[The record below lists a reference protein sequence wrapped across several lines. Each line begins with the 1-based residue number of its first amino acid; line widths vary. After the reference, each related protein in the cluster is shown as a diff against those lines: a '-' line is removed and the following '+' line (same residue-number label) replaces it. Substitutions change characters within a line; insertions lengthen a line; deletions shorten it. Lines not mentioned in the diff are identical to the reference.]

1 MLEPPMIVAA
11 LTMYVEPAEVR
22 AAYRQLAE
30 AVALRL
36 DKTLDPAPEELT
48 ALWSH
53 PELLLAQTCGYPW
66 VTRLRGQVRLVA
78 APRYTFEGCAEA
90 EHCAFILVPAA
101 LEASSLADLR
111 GKRVALNGLDSN
123 TGMNLLRHAVAPLA
137 ERGRFFGEVI
147 VSESHA
153 NSLAL
158 LQQGHADVAAVD
170 AVTYGYLRRAQPER
184 VAGLRLL
191 QRTRS
196 SPTLP
201 FITAASRSD
210 AEVEALRTA
219 LNASLAADPG
229 LASILAIDGVAT
241 VEEATY
247 LPLLDWR
254 REAVERG
261 YPVIA

>member
-1 MLEPPMIVAA
+1 MTVAA

-22 AAYRQLAE
+22 DAYRQLAE
-30 AVALRL
+30 AVARRL
-36 DKTLDPAPEELT
+36 DVELAPAPAELP
-48 ALWSH
+48 ALWTH
-53 PELLLAQTCGYPW
+53 PDLLLAQTCGYPW
-66 VTRLRGQVRLVA
+66 ATRLRGQVRLVA
-78 APRYTFEGCAEA
+78 APRYGFEGCAGA
-90 EHCAFILVPAA
+90 EHCAFILVPET
-101 LEASSLADLR
+101 LEAQSLADLR

-170 AVTYGYLRRAQPER
+170 AVTYGYLQRAEPGR

-191 QRTRS
+191 QSTRP

-210 AEVEALRTA
+210 AEVDALRAA
-219 LNASLAADPG
+219 LNASLAAEPE
-229 LASILAIDGVAT
+229 LASLLAIEDFVA
-241 VEEATY
+241 VDESTY

-254 REAVERG
+254 REAVEQG

>member
-1 MLEPPMIVAA
+1 MTVAA

-22 AAYRQLAE
+22 DAYRQLAE

-36 DKTLDPAPEELT
+36 GATLESAPEELP

-66 VTRLRGQVRLVA
+66 ATRLRGQVRLVA
-78 APRYTFEGCAEA
+78 APRYRFEGCNEA
-90 EHCAFILVPAA
+90 EHCAFILVPDA
-101 LEASSLADLR
+101 LDVASLADLR

-123 TGMNLLRHAVAPLA
+123 SGMNLLRLAVAPLA

-170 AVTYGYLRRAQPER
+170 AVTYGYLQRAQPER

-191 QRTRS
+191 QRTRP
-196 SPTLP
+196 SPALP

-210 AEVEALRTA
+210 AEVEALRGA
-219 LNASLAADPG
+219 LSDSLVADPT
-229 LASILAIDGVAT
+229 LAECLAIEGFTAVD
-241 VEEATY
+241 EATY

-254 REAVERG
+254 REAVEQG

>member
-1 MLEPPMIVAA
+1 MTVAA
-11 LTMYVEPAEVR
+11 LTMYVEPVEVCD
-22 AAYRQLAE
+22 AYRQLAA

-36 DKTLDPAPEELT
+36 DTTLEPAPEELP
-48 ALWSH
+48 ALWTH

-66 VTRLRGQVRLVA
+66 ATRLRDQVRLVA
-78 APRYTFEGCAEA
+78 APRYTFEGCADA
-90 EHCAFILVPAA
+90 EHCAFILVPEALAA
-101 LEASSLADLR
+101 DSLADLR

-170 AVTYGYLRRAQPER
+170 AVTYGYLQRAEPGR

-196 SPTLP
+196 SPALP

-210 AEVEALRTA
+210 AEVKALRAALGDSLTA
-219 LNASLAADPG
+219 DPELAAV
-229 LASILAIDGVAT
+229 LAIASFAAVD
-241 VEEATY
+241 EATY

-254 REAVERG
+254 RDAVEQG
-261 YPVIA
+261 YPVIG

>member
-1 MLEPPMIVAA
+1 MTVAA

-22 AAYRQLAE
+22 AAYRQLAD
-30 AVALRL
+30 AVARRL
-36 DKTLDPAPEELT
+36 DVELAPVPEDLPT
-48 ALWSH
+48 LWSH
-53 PELLLAQTCGYPW
+53 PDLLLAQTCGYPW
-66 VTRLRGQVRLVA
+66 ATRLRGQVRLVA
-78 APRYTFEGCAEA
+78 APRYGFEGCAGA
-90 EHCAFILVPAA
+90 EHCAFILVPET
-101 LEASSLADLR
+101 LEAESLADLR

-170 AVTYGYLRRAQPER
+170 AVTYGYLQRAEPER

-191 QRTRS
+191 QRTRM

-201 FITAASRSD
+201 FVTAASRSD
-210 AEVEALRTA
+210 AEVDALRAA
-219 LNASLAADPG
+219 LNDSLAADPELG
-229 LASILAIDGVAT
+229 GILAIEGITAVD
-241 VEEATY
+241 EATY

-254 REAVERG
+254 REAVEKG

>member
-1 MLEPPMIVAA
+1 MTVAA

-22 AAYRQLAE
+22 DAYRQLAE

-36 DKTLDPAPEELT
+36 GATLESAPEELP

-66 VTRLRGQVRLVA
+66 ATRLRGQVRLVA
-78 APRYTFEGCAEA
+78 APRYRFEGCNEA
-90 EHCAFILVPAA
+90 EHCAFILVPDA
-101 LEASSLADLR
+101 LDVVSLADLR

-123 TGMNLLRHAVAPLA
+123 SGMNLLRLAVAPLA

-170 AVTYGYLRRAQPER
+170 AVTYGYLQRAQPER

-191 QRTRS
+191 QRTRP
-196 SPTLP
+196 SPALP

-210 AEVEALRTA
+210 AEVEALRGA
-219 LNASLAADPG
+219 LSDSLAADPA
-229 LASILAIDGVAT
+229 LAERLAIEGFTAVD
-241 VEEATY
+241 EATY

-254 REAVERG
+254 REAVEQG

>member
-1 MLEPPMIVAA
+1 MTVAA

-22 AAYRQLAE
+22 DAYRQLAE

-36 DKTLDPAPEELT
+36 GATLESAPEELP

-66 VTRLRGQVRLVA
+66 ATRLRGQVRLVA
-78 APRYTFEGCAEA
+78 APRYRFEGCNEA
-90 EHCAFILVPAA
+90 EHCAFILVPDTLDVA
-101 LEASSLADLR
+101 SLADLR

-123 TGMNLLRHAVAPLA
+123 SGMNLLRLAVAPLA

-170 AVTYGYLRRAQPER
+170 AVTYGYLQRAQPER

-191 QRTRS
+191 QRTRP
-196 SPTLP
+196 SPALP

-210 AEVEALRTA
+210 AEVEALRGA
-219 LNASLAADPG
+219 LSDSLVADPT
-229 LASILAIDGVAT
+229 LAECLAIEGFTAVD
-241 VEEATY
+241 EATY

-254 REAVERG
+254 REAVEQG

>member
-1 MLEPPMIVAA
+1 MTVAA

-22 AAYRQLAE
+22 DAYRQLAA
-30 AVALRL
+30 AVALCL
-36 DKTLDPAPEELT
+36 ESSLEPAPEELP
-48 ALWSH
+48 ALWTH

-66 VTRLRGQVRLVA
+66 ATRLRGQVRLVA
-78 APRYTFEGCAEA
+78 APRYTFDGCVGA
-90 EHCAFILVPAA
+90 EHCAFILVPET
-101 LEASSLADLR
+101 LDASSLADLR

-170 AVTYGYLRRAQPER
+170 AVTYGYLQRAEPGR

-201 FITAASRSD
+201 FITASSRSD
-210 AEVEALRTA
+210 AEVEALRAA
-219 LNASLAADPG
+219 LNDTLVTQPELAR
-229 LASILAIDGVAT
+229 ILAIEGFAAVD
-241 VEEATY
+241 ESTY

-254 REAVERG
+254 REAVEKG

>member
-1 MLEPPMIVAA
+1 MTVAA

-22 AAYRQLAE
+22 DAYRQLAE

-36 DKTLDPAPEELT
+36 GATLESAPEELP

-66 VTRLRGQVRLVA
+66 ATRLRGQVRLAA
-78 APRYTFEGCAEA
+78 APRYRFEGCNEA
-90 EHCAFILVPAA
+90 EHCAFILVPDA
-101 LEASSLADLR
+101 LDVASLADLR

-123 TGMNLLRHAVAPLA
+123 SGMNLLRLAVAPLA

-170 AVTYGYLRRAQPER
+170 AVTYGYLQRAQPER

-191 QRTRS
+191 QRTRP
-196 SPTLP
+196 SPALP

-210 AEVEALRTA
+210 AEVEALRGA
-219 LNASLAADPG
+219 LSDSLAADPA
-229 LASILAIDGVAT
+229 LAERLAIEGFTAVD
-241 VEEATY
+241 EATY

-254 REAVERG
+254 REAVEQG

>member
-1 MLEPPMIVAA
+1 MAIAA

-22 AAYRQLAE
+22 DAYRQLAE

-36 DKTLDPAPEELT
+36 GKTLDPAPEELS

-53 PELLLAQTCGYPW
+53 PDLLLAQTCGYPW
-66 VTRLRGQVRLVA
+66 ATRLRGQVRLVA
-78 APRYTFEGCAEA
+78 APRYTFEGCAGA
-90 EHCAFILVPAA
+90 EHCAFILVPET
-101 LEASSLADLR
+101 LEAESLADLR

-137 ERGRFFGEVI
+137 ERARFFGEMI

-170 AVTYGYLRRAQPER
+170 AVTYGYLQRAQPER
-184 VAGLRLL
+184 VDGLRLL
-191 QRTRS
+191 QRTRP

-210 AEVEALRTA
+210 AEVADLRAALD
-219 LNASLAADPG
+219 ASLAAAPE
-229 LASILAIDGVAT
+229 LADVLAIEGFVA
-241 VEEATY
+241 VDDATY

-254 REAVERG
+254 REAVDKG

>member
-1 MLEPPMIVAA
+1 MTVAA

-22 AAYRQLAE
+22 DAYRQLAE

-36 DKTLDPAPEELT
+36 GATLESAPEELP

-66 VTRLRGQVRLVA
+66 ATHLRGQVRLVA
-78 APRYTFEGCAEA
+78 APRYRFEGCNEA
-90 EHCAFILVPAA
+90 EHCAFILVPDA
-101 LEASSLADLR
+101 LDVASLVDLR

-123 TGMNLLRHAVAPLA
+123 SGMNLLRLAVAPLA

-170 AVTYGYLRRAQPER
+170 AVTYGYLQRAQPER

-191 QRTRS
+191 QRTRP
-196 SPTLP
+196 SPALP

-210 AEVEALRTA
+210 AEVEALRGA
-219 LNASLAADPG
+219 LSDSLAADPA
-229 LASILAIDGVAT
+229 LAERLAIEGFTAVD
-241 VEEATY
+241 EATY

-254 REAVERG
+254 REAVEQG

>member
-1 MLEPPMIVAA
+1 MTVAA

-22 AAYRQLAE
+22 DAYRQLAE

-36 DKTLDPAPEELT
+36 GATLESAPEELP
-48 ALWSH
+48 ALWNH

-66 VTRLRGQVRLVA
+66 ATRLRGQVRLVA
-78 APRYTFEGCAEA
+78 APRYRFEGCQAA
-90 EHCAFILVPAA
+90 EHCAFILVPDA
-101 LEASSLADLR
+101 LDVASLADLR

-123 TGMNLLRHAVAPLA
+123 SGMNLLRLAVAPLA

-158 LQQGHADVAAVD
+158 LQQGHADVATVD
-170 AVTYGYLRRAQPER
+170 AVTYGYLQRAQPER

-191 QRTRS
+191 QRTRP
-196 SPTLP
+196 SPALP

-210 AEVEALRTA
+210 AEVEALRGA
-219 LNASLAADPG
+219 LSDSLVADPT
-229 LASILAIDGVAT
+229 LAECLAIEGFTAVD
-241 VEEATY
+241 EATY

-254 REAVERG
+254 REAVEQG

>member
-1 MLEPPMIVAA
+1 MTVAA

-22 AAYRQLAE
+22 DAYRQLAE

-36 DKTLDPAPEELT
+36 GATLESAPEELP

-66 VTRLRGQVRLVA
+66 ATRLRGQVRLVA
-78 APRYTFEGCAEA
+78 APRYHFEGCNEA
-90 EHCAFILVPAA
+90 EHCAFILVPDA
-101 LEASSLADLR
+101 LDVASLADLR

-123 TGMNLLRHAVAPLA
+123 SGMNLLRLAVAPLA

-170 AVTYGYLRRAQPER
+170 AVTYGYLQRAQPER

-191 QRTRS
+191 QRTRP
-196 SPTLP
+196 SPALP
-201 FITAASRSD
+201 FITAVSRSD
-210 AEVEALRTA
+210 AEVEALRGA
-219 LNASLAADPG
+219 LGDSLVADPT
-229 LASILAIDGVAT
+229 LAERLAIEGFTAVD
-241 VEEATY
+241 EAIY

-254 REAVERG
+254 REAVEQG

>member
-1 MLEPPMIVAA
+1 MTVAA

-22 AAYRQLAE
+22 DAYRQLAE

-36 DKTLDPAPEELT
+36 GATLEPAPEDLP
-48 ALWSH
+48 ALWTH

-66 VTRLRGQVRLVA
+66 ATRLRGQVRLVA
-78 APRYTFEGCAEA
+78 APRYTFEGCVDA
-90 EHCAFILVPAA
+90 EHCAFILVPET
-101 LEASSLADLR
+101 LDASSLADLR

-170 AVTYGYLRRAQPER
+170 AVTYGYLQRAEPER

-191 QRTRS
+191 QRTRP

-210 AEVEALRTA
+210 AEVEALRAA
-219 LNASLAADPG
+219 LGDSLAADPA
-229 LASILAIDGVAT
+229 LAAILALAGFAAVD
-241 VEEATY
+241 EATY

-254 REAVERG
+254 REAVEQG
-261 YPVIA
+261 YPVIG

>member
-1 MLEPPMIVAA
+1 MTVAA
-11 LTMYVEPAEVR
+11 LTMYVEPVEVR
-22 AAYRQLAE
+22 DAYRQLAE

-36 DKTLDPAPEELT
+36 GATLEPAPEELP
-48 ALWSH
+48 ALWTH

-66 VTRLRGQVRLVA
+66 ATRLRGQVRLVA
-78 APRYTFEGCAEA
+78 APRYIFDGCVDA
-90 EHCAFILVPAA
+90 EHCAFILVSET
-101 LEASSLADLR
+101 LDASSLADLR

-170 AVTYGYLRRAQPER
+170 AVTYGYLQRAEPER

-191 QRTRS
+191 QRTRL

-210 AEVEALRTA
+210 AEVEALRAA
-219 LNASLAADPG
+219 LGDSLAADPA
-229 LASILAIDGVAT
+229 LAAILALAGFAAVD
-241 VEEATY
+241 EATY

-254 REAVERG
+254 REAVEQG
-261 YPVIA
+261 YPVIG

>member
-1 MLEPPMIVAA
+1 MTVAA
-11 LTMYVEPAEVR
+11 LTMYIEPAEVR
-22 AAYRQLAE
+22 DAYRQLVE
-30 AVALRL
+30 AVAQRL
-36 DKTLDPAPEELT
+36 GETLDPVPEELP
-48 ALWSH
+48 ALWTH

-66 VTRLRGQVRLVA
+66 ATRLRGQVRLVA
-78 APRYTFEGCAEA
+78 APRYRFEGCQAA
-90 EHCAFILVPAA
+90 EHCAFILVPET
-101 LEASSLADLR
+101 LEATGPADLR

-137 ERGRFFGEVI
+137 ERARFSGGMS
-147 VSESHA
+147 VSESPA

-158 LQQGHADVAAVD
+158 LQQGHVDVASVD
-170 AVTYGYLRRAQPER
+170 AVTYGYLQRTQPER

-191 QRTRS
+191 QRTRT

-210 AEVEALRTA
+210 ADVEALRAA
-219 LNASLAADPG
+219 LNDSLAADPA
-229 LASILAIDGVAT
+229 LADILALEGVTAVDET
-241 VEEATY
+241 TY

-254 REAVERG
+254 REAVEQG

>member
-1 MLEPPMIVAA
+1 MTVAA

-22 AAYRQLAE
+22 DAYRQLAA

-36 DKTLDPAPEELT
+36 ESTLEPAPEELP
-48 ALWSH
+48 ALWTH

-66 VTRLRGQVRLVA
+66 ATRLRGQVRLVA
-78 APRYTFEGCAEA
+78 APRYTFDGCVGA
-90 EHCAFILVPAA
+90 EHCAFILVPET
-101 LEASSLADLR
+101 LDASSLADLR

-170 AVTYGYLRRAQPER
+170 AVTYGYLQHAEPGR

-210 AEVEALRTA
+210 AEVEALRAA
-219 LNASLAADPG
+219 LNDTLVTQPELAR
-229 LASILAIDGVAT
+229 ILAIEGFAAVD
-241 VEEATY
+241 ESSY

-254 REAVERG
+254 REAVEKG

>member
-1 MLEPPMIVAA
+1 MTVAA

-22 AAYRQLAE
+22 AAYRQLAD
-30 AVALRL
+30 AVARRL
-36 DKTLDPAPEELT
+36 DVELAPAPEDLPT
-48 ALWSH
+48 LWSH
-53 PELLLAQTCGYPW
+53 PDLLLAQTCGYPW
-66 VTRLRGQVRLVA
+66 ATRLRGQVRLVA
-78 APRYTFEGCAEA
+78 APRYDFEGCAGA
-90 EHCAFILVPAA
+90 EHCAFILVPET
-101 LEASSLADLR
+101 LEAESLADLR

-158 LQQGHADVAAVD
+158 LQQEHADVAAVD
-170 AVTYGYLRRAQPER
+170 AVTYGYLRRAEPGR

-191 QRTRS
+191 QRTRP

-210 AEVEALRTA
+210 AEVDALRAA
-219 LNASLAADPG
+219 LNDSLAADPELG
-229 LASILAIDGVAT
+229 GILAIEGITAVD
-241 VEEATY
+241 EATY

-254 REAVERG
+254 REAVEKG

>member
-1 MLEPPMIVAA
+1 MTVAA

-22 AAYRQLAE
+22 DAYRQLAA

-36 DKTLDPAPEELT
+36 GSSLEPAPEELP
-48 ALWSH
+48 ALWTH
-53 PELLLAQTCGYPW
+53 PDLLLAQTCGYPW
-66 VTRLRGQVRLVA
+66 ATRLRGQVRLVA
-78 APRYTFEGCAEA
+78 APRYNFDGCVGA
-90 EHCAFILVPAA
+90 EHCAFILVPET
-101 LEASSLADLR
+101 LDASSLADLR

-170 AVTYGYLRRAQPER
+170 SVTYGYLQRAEPGR

-201 FITAASRSD
+201 FITASSRSD
-210 AEVEALRTA
+210 AEVEALRAA
-219 LNASLAADPG
+219 LNDTLVTQPELAR
-229 LASILAIDGVAT
+229 ILAIEGFAAVD
-241 VEEATY
+241 ESTY

-254 REAVERG
+254 REAVEQG

>member
-1 MLEPPMIVAA
+1 MTVAA
-11 LTMYVEPAEVR
+11 LIMYVEPAEVR
-22 AAYRQLAE
+22 DAYRQLAE

-36 DKTLDPAPEELT
+36 EATLESAPEELP
-48 ALWSH
+48 ALWNH

-66 VTRLRGQVRLVA
+66 ATRLRGQVRLVA
-78 APRYTFEGCAEA
+78 APRYRFEGCNEA
-90 EHCAFILVPAA
+90 EHCAFILVPDA
-101 LEASSLADLR
+101 LDVASLADLR

-123 TGMNLLRHAVAPLA
+123 SGMNLLRLAVAPLA

-170 AVTYGYLRRAQPER
+170 AVTYGYLQRAQPER

-191 QRTRS
+191 QRTRP
-196 SPTLP
+196 SPALP

-210 AEVEALRTA
+210 AEVEALRGA
-219 LNASLAADPG
+219 LSDSLAADPA
-229 LASILAIDGVAT
+229 LAERLAIEGFTAVD
-241 VEEATY
+241 EATY

-254 REAVERG
+254 REAVEQG

>member
-1 MLEPPMIVAA
+1 MTVAA

-22 AAYRQLAE
+22 AAYRQLAD
-30 AVALRL
+30 AVAQRL
-36 DKTLDPAPEELT
+36 DVELVPAPEELPT
-48 ALWSH
+48 LWTH
-53 PELLLAQTCGYPW
+53 PGLLLAQTCGYPW
-66 VTRLRGQVRLVA
+66 ATRLRGQVRLVA
-78 APRYTFEGCAEA
+78 APRYTFDGCAEA
-90 EHCAFILVPAA
+90 EHCAFILVPEA
-101 LEASSLADLR
+101 LGADNLADLR

-123 TGMNLLRHAVAPLA
+123 TGMNLLRLAVAPLA

-158 LQQGHADVAAVD
+158 LQQGHADVASVD
-170 AVTYGYLRRAQPER
+170 AVTYGYLQRAQPER

-201 FITAASRSD
+201 FITAASRSEG
-210 AEVEALRTA
+210 EVEALRTA
-219 LNASLAADPG
+219 LSANLAADPE
-229 LASILAIDGVAT
+229 LASILAIDSVAA
-241 VEEATY
+241 VDEATY

-254 REAVERG
+254 REAVEQG

>member
-1 MLEPPMIVAA
+1 MTVAA

-22 AAYRQLAE
+22 DAYRQLAE

-36 DKTLDPAPEELT
+36 GTTLEPAPEELP

-66 VTRLRGQVRLVA
+66 ATRLRGQVRLVA
-78 APRYTFEGCAEA
+78 APRYRFDGCEGA
-90 EHCAFILVPAA
+90 EHCAFILVPET

-111 GKRVALNGLDSN
+111 GKRVALNSLDSN
-123 TGMNLLRHAVAPLA
+123 TGMNLLRQAVAPLT

-170 AVTYGYLRRAQPER
+170 AVTYGYLQRAEPER
-184 VAGLRLL
+184 VTGLRPL
-191 QRTRS
+191 QRTRR
-196 SPTLP
+196 SPALP

-210 AEVEALRTA
+210 AEVQALREALSD
-219 LNASLAADPG
+219 SLAADPK
-229 LASILAIDGVAT
+229 LAERLAIEGFTAVDET
-241 VEEATY
+241 TY

-254 REAVERG
+254 REAVEQG

>member
-1 MLEPPMIVAA
+1 MTVAA

-22 AAYRQLAE
+22 DAYRQLAE

-36 DKTLDPAPEELT
+36 GATLESAPEELP

-66 VTRLRGQVRLVA
+66 ATRLRGQVRLVA
-78 APRYTFEGCAEA
+78 APRYRFEGCNEA
-90 EHCAFILVPAA
+90 EHCAFILVPDA
-101 LEASSLADLR
+101 LDVASLADLR

-123 TGMNLLRHAVAPLA
+123 SGMNLLRLAVAPLA

-170 AVTYGYLRRAQPER
+170 AVTYGYLQRAQPER

-191 QRTRS
+191 QRTRP
-196 SPTLP
+196 SPALP

-210 AEVEALRTA
+210 AEVEALRGA
-219 LNASLAADPG
+219 LSDSLAADPA
-229 LASILAIDGVAT
+229 LAERLAIEGFTAVD
-241 VEEATY
+241 EATY

-254 REAVERG
+254 REAVEQG

>member
-1 MLEPPMIVAA
+1 MTVAA

-22 AAYRQLAE
+22 AAYRQLAD
-30 AVALRL
+30 AVARRL
-36 DKTLDPAPEELT
+36 DVELAPAPEELPT
-48 ALWSH
+48 LWSH
-53 PELLLAQTCGYPW
+53 PDLLLAQTCGYPW
-66 VTRLRGQVRLVA
+66 ATRLRGQVRLVA
-78 APRYTFEGCAEA
+78 APRYDFEGCAGA
-90 EHCAFILVPAA
+90 EHCAFILVPET
-101 LEASSLADLR
+101 LEAESLADLR

-184 VAGLRLL
+184 VDGLCLL
-191 QRTRS
+191 QRTRP

-201 FITAASRSD
+201 FITAVSRSD
-210 AEVEALRTA
+210 AEVDALRAA
-219 LNASLAADPG
+219 LNDSLAADPE
-229 LASILAIDGVAT
+229 LASVLAIEGFTAVDD
-241 VEEATY
+241 ATY

-254 REAVERG
+254 REAVEKG

>member
-1 MLEPPMIVAA
+1 MTVAA

-22 AAYRQLAE
+22 DAYRQLAE

-36 DKTLDPAPEELT
+36 GATLESAPEELP

-66 VTRLRGQVRLVA
+66 ATRLRGQVRLVA
-78 APRYTFEGCAEA
+78 APRYRFEGCNEA
-90 EHCAFILVPAA
+90 EHCAFILVPDA
-101 LEASSLADLR
+101 LDVASLADLR

-123 TGMNLLRHAVAPLA
+123 SGMNLLRLAVAPLA

-170 AVTYGYLRRAQPER
+170 AVTYGYLQRAQPER

-191 QRTRS
+191 QRTRP
-196 SPTLP
+196 SPALP

-210 AEVEALRTA
+210 AEVEALRRA
-219 LNASLAADPG
+219 LSDSLAADPT
-229 LASILAIDGVAT
+229 LAECLAIEGFTAVDEV
-241 VEEATY
+241 TY

-254 REAVERG
+254 REAVEQG

>member
-1 MLEPPMIVAA
+1 MTVAA

-22 AAYRQLAE
+22 AAYRQLAD
-30 AVALRL
+30 AVARRL
-36 DKTLDPAPEELT
+36 DVELAPAPDELPT
-48 ALWSH
+48 LWSH
-53 PELLLAQTCGYPW
+53 PDLLLAQTCGYPW
-66 VTRLRGQVRLVA
+66 ATRLRGQVHLVA
-78 APRYTFEGCAEA
+78 APRYDFEGCAGA
-90 EHCAFILVPAA
+90 EHCAFILVPET
-101 LEASSLADLR
+101 LEAESLADLR

-184 VAGLRLL
+184 VDGLRLL
-191 QRTRS
+191 QRTRP

-201 FITAASRSD
+201 FITTASRSD
-210 AEVEALRTA
+210 AEVDALRAA
-219 LNASLAADPG
+219 LNDSLAADPA
-229 LASILAIDGVAT
+229 LASLLAMDGVAAVDET
-241 VEEATY
+241 LY
-247 LPLLDWR
+247 LSVLDWR
-254 REAVERG
+254 REAVEQG

>member
-1 MLEPPMIVAA
+1 MAIAA
-11 LTMYVEPAEVR
+11 LTMYVEPAEVSD
-22 AAYRQLAE
+22 AYRQLAA
-30 AVALRL
+30 AVARRL
-36 DKTLDPAPEELT
+36 GLQLEPAPEELP

-53 PELLLAQTCGYPW
+53 PDLLLAQTCGYPW
-66 VTRLRGQVRLVA
+66 ATRLRGQVRLVA
-78 APRYTFEGCAEA
+78 APRYTFEGCAGA
-90 EHCAFILVPAA
+90 EHCSFILVPET
-101 LEASSLADLR
+101 LEAETLADLR

-147 VSESHA
+147 VSEGHA
-153 NSLAL
+153 KSLAL

-170 AVTYGYLRRAQPER
+170 AVTYGYLQRAQPER
-184 VAGLRLL
+184 VAGLHLL
-191 QRTRS
+191 QRTRP

-210 AEVEALRTA
+210 AEVEALRAA
-219 LNASLAADPG
+219 LNDSLAADPA
-229 LASILAIDGVAT
+229 LAEILALEGVTA
-241 VEEATY
+241 VDESTY

-254 REAVERG
+254 REAVEKG